1 VMDGIELCRR
11 IKTDVHFSHIPVIL
25 LTAKNTMQS
34 KIKGLENGA
43 DAYIEKPFILEHLL
57 AQIKS
62 LLVNRENTQ
71 QYYAHSPLAHIKGIA
86 CTNADKDFLERLQQA
101 IEENITDMDLDV
113 DTLAKMMNMSRG
125 TFYRKIKGLS
135 DFTPNELINIARL
148 KKAAELLAEGKY
160 KVTEVAN
167 TVGYNLNSNFSR
179 DFHRQFGVTPSN
191 FVKNL

>member
-1 VMDGIELCRR
+1 
-11 IKTDVHFSHIPVIL
+11 
-25 LTAKNTMQS
+25 MQS

-86 CTNADKDFLERLQQA
+86 CTNADKEFLERLQQA